1 MTNRNVRTRYPTKLP
16 ALPAPPTHLDAQTR
30 AYLSKL
36 SENIEIR
43 QGLRGD
49 PRDRAVTLRELINSG
64 LAKELKLRPF
74 DPNNVDF
81 PGFLPPLQDLSIPPI
96 PTNFTATAGY
106 SLAILFWDFPEY
118 SNHAYTEV
126 WRHDSDT
133 LGDAQLV
140 ATVRVNG
147 YSDPIGGGV
156 TRYYWIRHVNTSG
169 VTGPWFSSSG
179 SSVTIPTD
187 TATLLTALNN
197 SITDSQLV
205 TALSDRIDLIDAANT
220 VAGSVNKRLEDQR
233 LILQAQLDD
242 LSAIEAYDGATSYAI
257 DDLVTSGGF
266 LYRCIAATTGNAPP
280 NATYWELIGEYSS
293 LGDAVANNTADISS
307 INFIDAT
314 SSSAAAI
321 AINNL
326 QTDLTAAEGNIT
338 TNASNI
344 SSNTTNITTN
354 ATNIST
360 NASAITALE
369 TTVNN
374 GTTGVAAN
382 ASNISA
388 NSSSITTNAGNITT
402 NANAI
407 TALETTVNNGTTGV
421 AANASNISSN
431 TASIS
436 TNAGNISTNA
446 SAISV
451 LQTTVNNPSTGVAAN
466 ATNISSNTASISTN
480 AGNISANA
488 SSITTLSTTVGNN
501 TTSIQT
507 NATSI
512 SGIHGQ
518 YTVKIDVNGR
528 VAGFGL
534 SNTAAAYDG
543 GIHSEFTVLADRFN
557 IVNQTDNGDV
567 ITPFSVV
574 TTPFTNN
581 GVTVPVG
588 TYIDEAYIR
597 NGSITT
603 ARIGNAAIDSAK
615 IANAAIVEAAI
626 ATAAIT
632 TAKIADA
639 AITTAK
645 IGTAAITSAKI
656 GDAEITSAKIQDLA
670 VDTIK
675 IAGGAVS
682 DSAYASTNFGGVPTN
697 PINTSITHSAR
708 SGSVLLYAIFYPGS
722 TSTRTVTLYRDAV
735 VLRSF
740 SVAGSVPIIIMYVD
754 TPGTATYTYRA
765 NGTGGT
771 YNAGELLLL
780 EVVR

>member
-1 MTNRNVRTRYPTKLP
+1 MTNRNTRTRYPTKLP

-169 VTGPWFSSSG
+169 VKGPWFSSSG
-179 SSVTIPTD
+179 SSVTIPLD
-187 TATLLTALNN
+187 VDTLLTALNN
-197 SITDSQLV
+197 SINESAL
-205 TALSDRIDLIDAANT
+205 TASLASRIDLIDGADTLAN
-220 VAGSVNKRLEDQR
+220 SVNARLETQR
-233 LILQAQLDD
+233 TNLQAQIDD
-242 LSAIEAYDGATSYAI
+242 LSAIAEYDNATAYAV
-257 DDLVTSGGF
+257 DDLVTSGGN
-266 LYRCIAATTGNAPP
+266 LYKCILATTGNAPP
-280 NATYWELIGEYSS
+280 NATYWELLGEYSS
-293 LGDAVANNTADISS
+293 LGDAVANNASS
-307 INFIDAT
+307 INQINFVDAT
-314 SSSAAAI
+314 STSAVAAAVAGLQSTTNDPTTGLAATRSLLLTDYSTTTDMDTAISTAITGLASESWTNTQLGNYTTTSTLTANYYTKTATDSAISAATTDLISQTALDAELANYTNTAALQLNYYTKTDTDSAISSATTGLVSTTT
-321 AINNL
+321 L
-326 QTDLTAAEGNIT
+326 QNDYYTAATID
-338 TNASNI
+338 SNLY
-344 SSNTTNITTN
+344 TRAETD
-354 ATNIST
+354 
-360 NASAITALE
+360 SAITSE
-369 TTVNN
+369 
-374 GTTGVAAN
+374 
-382 ASNISA
+382 
-388 NSSSITTNAGNITT
+388 ITTFQ
-402 NANAI
+402 
-407 TALETTVNNGTTGV
+407 
-421 AANASNISSN
+421 S
-431 TASIS
+431 
-436 TNAGNISTNA
+436 
-446 SAISV
+446 SV
-451 LQTTVNNPSTGVAAN
+451 LEANYTNNVALQATYETVADADLLR
-466 ATNISSNTASISTN
+466 A
-480 AGNISANA
+480 
-488 SSITTLSTTVGNN
+488 
-501 TTSIQT
+501 
-507 NATSI
+507 
-512 SGIHGQ
+512 Q
-518 YTVKIDVNGR
+518 YAIKVDINGR

-534 SNTAAAYDG
+534 ASTASAYDG
-543 GIHSEFTVLADRFN
+543 NVHSEFTVLADRFN

-581 GVTVPVG
+581 GVTVPIG

-597 NGSITT
+597 NGSITN
-603 ARIGNAAIDSAK
+603 ARIGSLAVDSAK
-615 IANAAIVEAAI
+615 IANLAVVEAKI

-632 TAKIADA
+632 TAKIEDA

-645 IGTAAITSAKI
+645 IDTAAITSAKI
-656 GDAEITSAKIQDLA
+656 GDAEITTAKIDDLA

-682 DSAYASTNFGGVPTN
+682 DSAFVASAGA
-697 PINTSITHSAR
+697 IASISHAAR
-708 SGSVLLYAIFYPGS
+708 SGSVLLHAIFYPTS
-722 TSTRTVTLYRDAV
+722 TSSRTVALYRDAV

-740 SVAGSVPIIIMYVD
+740 TISSSVPIIIMYVD
-754 TPGTATYTYRA
+754 NPGTATYTYKA
-765 NGTGGT
+765 EGTSGSF
-771 YNAGELLLL
+771 NATELLLL
-780 EVVR
+780 EVVK